1 MSRDRSPLGQ
11 LIIGATILFVGLLW
25 TLDSMNLVETDEI
38 IRWWPLGLVV
48 LGGLKLFGLG
58 MQRAPVA
65 GLLLAGFGL
74 GFTLDTV
81 GVLNM
86 SMRLFWPV
94 VIMSLG
100 GILVAR
106 SMGWMGG
113 PIGAVGP
120 GAGSMAFMGG
130 VVHREPA
137 DTFQGG
143 AATAVM
149 GGVDYDL
156 TSARGVEPGGALD
169 ILAFWGGI
177 DLAVPPGWRLDMKV
191 TALLGGIHDTRS
203 PVPVDSNGPTLVVR
217 GLVVMGGLEIKDRL
231 GP

>member
-1 MSRDRSPLGQ
+1 MNRDRSPLGQ
-11 LIIGATILFVGLLW
+11 LIIGATVLFVGLLW
-25 TLDSMNLVETDEI
+25 TLDSMDLVETDDI
-38 IRWWPLGLVV
+38 VRWWPLGLVL
-48 LGGLKLFGLG
+48 LGTLKLLG
-58 MQRAPVA
+58 VGMRRSPVA
-65 GLLLAGFGL
+65 GFLLAAFGL
-74 GFTLDTV
+74 GFTLDAA

-86 SMRLFWPV
+86 TMRLFWPLL
-94 VIMSLG
+94 IMTLG

-106 SMGWMGG
+106 SIGWMGG

-156 TSARGVEPGGALD
+156 SLAKGVEPGAALD

-191 TALLGGIHDTRS
+191 TALLGGIHDTRG
-203 PVPVDSNGPTLVVR
+203 PIPADSTGPTLVVR
-217 GLVVMGGLEIKDRL
+217 GLVMMGGLEIKDRL
-231 GP
+231 DS

>member
-1 MSRDRSPLGQ
+1 MSRNRSPLGQ
-11 LIIGATILFVGLLW
+11 MIIGATILFVGLLW
-25 TLDSMNLVETDEI
+25 TLDSMDLLETGQLV
-38 IRWWPLGLVV
+38 RWWPLGLVL
-48 LGGLKLFGLG
+48 LGVLKLLG
-58 MQRAPVA
+58 VGMPRAPVA
-65 GLLLAGFGL
+65 GLLLTGL
-74 GFTLDTV
+74 GVAFTLDAV

-86 SMRLFWPV
+86 TMRLFWPIL
-94 VIMSLG
+94 IMTLG

-113 PIGAVGP
+113 PIGSVGP

-137 DTFQGG
+137 DTFRGG

-156 TSARGVEPGGALD
+156 TSARGLEPGAAVD
-169 ILAFWGGI
+169 VLAFWGGI

-191 TALLGGIHDTRS
+191 TALLGGIQDTRS
-203 PVPVDSNGPTLVVR
+203 PVVADATAPILVVR
-217 GLVVMGGLEIKDRL
+217 GLVMMGGLEIKDRVDK
-231 GP
+231 